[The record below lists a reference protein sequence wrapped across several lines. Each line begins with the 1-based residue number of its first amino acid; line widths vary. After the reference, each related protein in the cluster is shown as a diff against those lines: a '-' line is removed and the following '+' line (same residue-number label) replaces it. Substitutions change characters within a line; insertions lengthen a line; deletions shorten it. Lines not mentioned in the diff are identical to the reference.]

1 MSSTMTI
8 NDLAEQV
15 LGLSVLE
22 AFDRIELEVY
32 DPDSD
37 EDVITIDEMVAQ
49 YLSPKAAEALSEVEL
64 NDESAGWDITIHHL
78 ELGPLRLGYGRW
90 QCTIQGYSL
99 LVIVITIAALL
110 LGVSSAISLLQALP
124 GLH

>member
-64 NDESAGWDITIHHL
+64 NDESAGWDITIHQL